1 MGQEEVVDFTATGV
15 PLVHERHWRGTLCKS
30 GLQYCELWAVRQD
43 SSACYY
49 DHGPYEPFGW
59 PDKLDVTKRADFKSV
74 KSSFLATP
82 PNQREVCRL
91 FPAPEQHEGF
101 EQFVGYLRQ
110 RDRAGVVKVPAT
122 ERLWQRMLYILPWS
136 ADICAMLEIS
146 QQPTS
151 CLISLILPAPTCM
164 SSN

>member
-1 MGQEEVVDFTATGV
+1 MGQEEVVDFMATGV

-82 PNQREVCRL
+82 PNQ
-91 FPAPEQHEGF
+91 
-101 EQFVGYLRQ
+101 VGYSEL
-110 RDRAGVVKVPAT
+110 
-122 ERLWQRMLYILPWS
+122 LN
-136 ADICAMLEIS
+136 
-146 QQPTS
+146 
-151 CLISLILPAPTCM
+151 LILELEKENNNGKPACDSTCCNLLWIGSTDIVFVLCSVRSASYSLHLNNM
-164 SSN
+164 KGYALLFQASTLS